1 MRGRPIEQWRR
12 RLYLAGLVP
21 LALTVLFVAKVL
33 LMTWH
38 DADARSAFDEG
49 RLDDAVSEYEANGRV
64 NVLEPWVA
72 HYGEGTARVAG
83 LDYTA
88 AIPDLEAALRE
99 VPSEQECRVRVNLA
113 MALEGA
119 GVETGMSHVGAME
132 GWIRARDVLADGDC
146 LENEDTAKAARTVD
160 RRLRELIGD
169 DDPEEEPSDEPS
181 EEPTQ
186 DPGGGETEGP
196 LDPEETPSGDYEW

>member
-1 MRGRPIEQWRR
+1 VSVGSIQHWRR
-12 RLYLAGLVP
+12 RLLLAGLVP
-21 LALTVLFVAKVL
+21 LTLTLLFVAKVV

-49 RLDDAVSEYEANGRV
+49 RTDDAVAEYQANGRA

-88 AIPDLEAALRE
+88 AIPDLEAAVRE
-99 VPSEQECRVRVNLA
+99 VPSDQECRVRVNLA

-119 GVETGMSHVGAME
+119 GVETGMSRVGAIK
-132 GWIRARDVLADGDC
+132 GWARAREILADGGC
-146 LENEDTAKAARTVD
+146 LDDEVTGKAARTVD
-160 RRLRELIGD
+160 RRLQELIT
-169 DDPEEEPSDEPS
+169 EVLAAEPS
-181 EEPTQ
+181 EEPTPEPTQ
-186 DPGGGETEGP
+186 GPGGGETEGP